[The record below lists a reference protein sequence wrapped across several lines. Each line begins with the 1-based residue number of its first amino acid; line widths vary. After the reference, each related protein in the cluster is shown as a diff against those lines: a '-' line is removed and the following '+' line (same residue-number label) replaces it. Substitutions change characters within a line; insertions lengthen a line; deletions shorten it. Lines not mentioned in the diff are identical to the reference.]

1 MANDFTGNPW
11 KIDSSPFPVTATT
24 ERMRVKKVRWVGP
37 NTAGHT
43 AVITDTAGRILWES
57 RANAAND
64 FVADD
69 LIETSGPDDWKG
81 VKVSALDS
89 GTLYITYY

>member
-11 KIDSSPFPVTATT
+11 KIDGATPVTITADAV
-24 ERMRVKKVRWVGP
+24 RVKKVRWVGP
-37 NTAGHT
+37 IAPGHT
-43 AVITDTAGRILWES
+43 AVITDTAGRTVWES
-57 RANAAND
+57 RADIAND
-64 FVADD
+64 FIADD

-81 VKVSALDS
+81 VKIPTLNS